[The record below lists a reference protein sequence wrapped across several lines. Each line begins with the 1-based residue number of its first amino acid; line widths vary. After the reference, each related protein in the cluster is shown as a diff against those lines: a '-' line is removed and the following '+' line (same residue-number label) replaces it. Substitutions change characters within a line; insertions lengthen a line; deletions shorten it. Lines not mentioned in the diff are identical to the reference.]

1 MTQRLPS
8 GVVTFLFTDIAGS
21 TRLLHQLGPE
31 GYAQALAEH
40 RRLLRAAFAQHGGVE
55 VDTQGDAFFVAFP
68 SADGA
73 ASAARDLQ
81 QALASG
87 PIEVRVGVH
96 TGTPYVTEEGYVG
109 EDVHKGARIGAAGN
123 GGQVLLSKET
133 SALVNV
139 ELTDLGEHRLK
150 DFAEPV
156 WIFQLGTDRFPP
168 LKTVSNTNLP
178 RPASSFVG
186 RDQELAAVTNLLREG
201 ARLVTLTGS
210 GGSGKTRLAI
220 ESAAEL
226 VPWFK
231 NGVFWVGLAALRD
244 PAIVNETISIALGAK
259 DGLADH
265 IGDREMLVLI
275 DNMEQVIDAA
285 GDLASLVEACPQLVV
300 LVTSRELLRVRGEV
314 AYSVP
319 PLSDPEAVDLFCQR
333 AGLDPDEV
341 IAELCRR
348 LDDLP
353 LAVELAAARTNVL
366 TPTQILQRIAQRLDL
381 LKGGRDAD
389 LRHQTLR
396 ATIDWSYE
404 LLDDEERRLFAR
416 LAVFSGGC
424 TLDSAEAVVDANLG
438 ILSSLL
444 EKSLVRR
451 TNDRFWMLET
461 IRGFATDRLE
471 SDGEARDLRGR
482 HAVWFAAIAEDLF
495 DEFGEARDPRAFEV
509 FGDEQDNLRAALDW
523 MIANKTGALQ
533 LVLRMWKSWL
543 TRGQLDEG
551 ERWMERALASDT
563 DAPASLRAQALGVLG
578 EFPRF
583 RGDHQR
589 AIEIKEEA
597 LESMRALGL
606 AEETKSTLCDMAESV
621 ALLGNIGRAR
631 AMVDEALEIE
641 SRSKGPLGIR
651 VRLSAAELAM
661 RSGDYA
667 DAKRRLEDVVEKIP
681 PDRFEM
687 NHVSGLAMLGECLR
701 KLGDRAG
708 AAMRFR
714 QAFELAMVSRSV
726 AIFPDLL
733 VGSAGLVADASPS
746 RSAMLLGAAEALR
759 ESTGFGVDDPA
770 SPAAIEQ
777 LLEAKLDP
785 SEIESAR
792 ASGHAMSADES
803 AAYALDC
810 LDIVSNSSSE

>member
-1 MTQRLPS
+1 VTQSLPS

-55 VDTQGDAFFVAFP
+55 VDTQGDAFFVAFS
-68 SADGA
+68 SAEGA
-73 ASAARDLQ
+73 VSAARDLER
-81 QALASG
+81 ALASG

-96 TGTPYVTEEGYVG
+96 TGTPYLTEEGYVG

-133 SALVNV
+133 SALVDV

-150 DFAEPV
+150 DFTEPV
-156 WIFQLGTDRFPP
+156 WIFQLGTGRFPP
-168 LKTVSNTNLP
+168 LKTISNTNLP

-186 RDQELAAVTNLLREG
+186 RDQEVAAVTALLRDG
-201 ARLVTLTGS
+201 ARLVTLTGA

-244 PAIVNETISIALGAK
+244 PAIVNETISTTLGAK
-259 DGLADH
+259 DGLVAH
-265 IGDREMLVLI
+265 IGDREMLLLL
-275 DNMEQVIDAA
+275 DNMEHVIDAA
-285 GDLASLVEACPQLVV
+285 RDLASLVEACPQLVL
-300 LVTSRELLRVRGEV
+300 LVTSRELLRVRGE
-314 AYSVP
+314 AAFFVP
-319 PLSDPEAVDLFCQR
+319 PMSESEAVDLFCQR
-333 AGLDPDEV
+333 AGLHPDEL
-341 IAELCRR
+341 ISELCRR

-366 TPTQILQRIAQRLDL
+366 TPRQILQRLAQRLDL
-381 LKGGRDAD
+381 LKGGRDAER
-389 LRHQTLR
+389 RHQTLR

-424 TLDSAEAVVDANLG
+424 TLDSAEAVVDADLR

-444 EKSLVRR
+444 EKSLIRR
-451 TNDRFWMLET
+451 TDDRFWMLET
-461 IRGFATDRLE
+461 IREFATDRFE
-471 SDGEARDLRGR
+471 SDGEARDLRSR
-482 HAVWFAAIAEDLF
+482 HADWFSALAAELF

-509 FGDEQDNLRAALDW
+509 FGDEQDNFRATLGWA
-523 MIANKTGALQ
+523 IANKTDALQ
-533 LVLRMWKSWL
+533 LVMRMWKSWL

-551 ERWMERALASDT
+551 ERWLEQALATDT
-563 DAPASLRAQALGVLG
+563 AAPASLRALALAVLG

-583 RGDHQR
+583 RGDHER

-597 LESMRALGL
+597 LGSMRALGL
-606 AEETKSTLCDMAESV
+606 AEEMKWVLCDMAESL
-621 ALLGNIGRAR
+621 AQLGDLGRAR

-641 SRSKGPLGIR
+641 SRSKRPSGPR
-651 VRLSAAELAM
+651 VRASAAELAM
-661 RSGDYA
+661 RSEDYA
-667 DAKRRLEDVVEKIP
+667 DAKRRLEDVIGSIQ

-687 NHVSGLAMLGECLR
+687 NHVSALAMLADCLGR
-701 KLGDRAG
+701 LGDRAG
-708 AAMRFR
+708 AGKRFR

-726 AIFPDLL
+726 AVLPDLL
-733 VGSAGLVADASPS
+733 VGTADLIVAASPS
-746 RSAMLLGAAEALR
+746 RSATLLGAAEGLR
-759 ESTGFGVDDPA
+759 ESTGLGVDDPA
-770 SPAAIEQ
+770 SRAAIERSV
-777 LLEAKLDP
+777 EAKLDP
-785 SEIESAR
+785 SVLESAR
-792 ASGHAMSADES
+792 ADGRAMSVDES
-803 AAYALDC
+803 VAYALDC
-810 LDIVSNSSSE
+810 LDLVSNSSTK